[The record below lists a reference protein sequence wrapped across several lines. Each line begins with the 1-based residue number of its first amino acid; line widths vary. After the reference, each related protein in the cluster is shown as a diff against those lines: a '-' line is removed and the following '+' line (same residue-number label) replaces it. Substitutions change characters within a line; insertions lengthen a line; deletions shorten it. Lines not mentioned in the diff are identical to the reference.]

1 MECLAQGIGS
11 CNDHDKT
18 IVVDQ
23 AADED
28 CHEVLELVKFE
39 VFILKKRDQARY
51 HARLL
56 KLTRVIAFCSSQFGV
71 STKSP

>member
-28 CHEVLELVKFE
+28 CHEVLELVEFE
-39 VFILKKRDQARY
+39 LFILKKRDQAR
-51 HARLL
+51 
-56 KLTRVIAFCSSQFGV
+56 
-71 STKSP
+71 